1 MRAILTY
8 HSIDESGSVISISE
22 TVFRDQ
28 ITWLARSNVRVV
40 TLDTL
45 MRMHSDAD
53 AVERFL
59 SREGDGIEAY
69 LEHLAARNPLRTAA
83 G

>member
-22 TVFRDQ
+22 EVFREQ
-28 ITWLARSNVRVV
+28 IAWLARSHVRVV

-53 AVERFL
+53 
-59 SREGDGIEAY
+59 G
-69 LEHLAARNPLRTAA
+69 LR
-83 G
+83 